1 MKIPAA
7 VVYIVLVAFTAI
19 AALNAQ
25 LASAVLGALSFAA
38 ASVMVVRGVHPF
50 DWLEFRNF

>member
-7 VVYIVLVAFTAI
+7 VVYIVFVAFTAI